1 MWAMWPDAGLPAIAA
16 ARLLTV
22 PAVALAGALITLRW
36 WRNAEVV

>member
-22 PAVALAGALITLRW
+22 PAVALAGALITLPIPRDA
-36 WRNAEVV
+36 RV